1 MEREGNSWG
10 QSDENVQVRL
20 KTYNFL
26 RSHTFLKIFEKDV
39 PNACTFFMRKKEL
52 IQLLCIENK
61 KTKMLFENFSK
72 IIFFDFDILIIITLM
87 NAVPK
92 TKTLRFSQTM

>member
-1 MEREGNSWG
+1 
-10 QSDENVQVRL
+10 
-20 KTYNFL
+20 
-26 RSHTFLKIFEKDV
+26 
-39 PNACTFFMRKKEL
+39 MRKKEL